1 MLHRSSIGCI
11 ALAVLGM
18 ASAHA
23 QDGTKFPDWKG
34 MWVRIGAGG
43 QYDPTKPPVRGQQP
57 PLKPEYQAIWEKN
70 IAEGRAGGQYYNTQ
84 VRCLPGGM
92 PRMMMAY
99 EPMEVIILPE
109 ITYIHITF
117 NNEFRRIYTDGRKW
131 PDFVETSF
139 SGYSIG
145 RWTDADADGRFQT
158 LEVETRHLKGPR
170 IFDPSGIPLHEDN
183 KSIVKE
189 RIYLDKE
196 NPEPAAQRTDHDRQC
211 PDAALDRH
219 QALSPRAQPDL
230 DRAHL
235 RREQRL
241 SLHREGY
248 LSHRPGRQ
256 ARAVAQGPGA
266 AGSAAFRSIAQVT
279 AFNPYETPSA
289 SAAVPR
295 IPIPPSARRRARR
308 PRAATAS
315 PAETA

>member
-99 EPMEVIILPE
+99 EPMEVIIQPE

-145 RWTDADADGRFQT
+145 RWTDAGTDGRFQT

-189 RIYLDKE
+189 RIYLDKA
-196 NPEPAAQRTDHDRQC
+196 N
-211 PDAALDRH
+211 
-219 QALSPRAQPDL
+219 PDL
-230 DRAHL
+230 L
-235 RREQRL
+235 RNELTTIDNALTRPWTVIRPYRRVRNPTWIE
-241 SLHREGY
+241 HTCAENNDY
-248 LSHRPGRQ
+248 LFIEKDTYHIGLDGKLAPSRKGQ
-256 ARAVAQGPGA
+256 APPDLRHFDQ
-266 AGSAAFRSIAQVT
+266 
-279 AFNPYETPSA
+279 PS
-289 SAAVPR
+289 R
-295 IPIPPSARRRARR
+295 
-308 PRAATAS
+308 
-315 PAETA
+315 